1 MGEATIRY
9 EDFNGV
15 GLGSNRPKADLYQG
29 RYYQPRILQSG
40 HMGSFPAEKTVTNMT
55 MLGPSQLDRGKV
67 ALLSKALQL
76 IKRTANMFVIGRDV
90 CVNHRRLDVFMP
102 KQCLDG
108 SDIRACCQ
116 QVTCK
121 TVP

>member
-1 MGEATIRY
+1 
-9 EDFNGV
+9 
-15 GLGSNRPKADLYQG
+15 
-29 RYYQPRILQSG
+29 
-40 HMGSFPAEKTVTNMT
+40 MT
-55 MLGPSQLDRGKV
+55 MLGLSQLDRGKF
-67 ALLSKALQL
+67 ASLSKALQL
-76 IKRTANMFVIGRDV
+76 IERTANMFVIGRDV